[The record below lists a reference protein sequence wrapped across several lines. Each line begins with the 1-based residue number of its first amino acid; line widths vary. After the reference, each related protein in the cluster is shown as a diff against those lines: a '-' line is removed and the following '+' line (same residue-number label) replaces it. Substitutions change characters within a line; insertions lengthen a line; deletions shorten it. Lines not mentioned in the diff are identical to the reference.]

1 MSNSIQKFIKAH
13 VLAALTIGFLALGV
27 QTATAGTE
35 ININDDAAV
44 HGHDVVAYF
53 KDGKAMSGS
62 TEFTAEHE
70 GATYRFSS
78 AENRDMFSKNP
89 AKYAPQYGGYCAFG
103 AAMGRKFDVDPD
115 AWKIVDGKLY
125 LNNSK
130 KVQVRWSQDIPGF
143 IKGADGNWSKIRNVA
158 DAQLEA
164 TPPAGVTV
172 GAQ

>member
-35 ININDDAAV
+35 ININENAAV

-62 TEFTAEHE
+62 AKYTAEHE
-70 GATYRFSS
+70 GATYHFSS

-103 AAMGRKFDVDPD
+103 AAMGRKFDVDPE

-130 KVQVRWSQDIPGF
+130 KVQARWSQDIPGF
-143 IKGADGNWSKIRNVA
+143 IKGADGNWSKIRSVA

-164 TPPAGVTV
+164 SPPAGVTV

>member
-1 MSNSIQKFIKAH
+1 MSNSIQKFVKAH

-27 QTATAGTE
+27 QAATASTE
-35 ININDDAAV
+35 ININNNAAV

-53 KDGKAMSGS
+53 KDGMAKLGNA
-62 TEFTAEHE
+62 EFTAKHE
-70 GATYRFSS
+70 GVSYRFSS
-78 AENRDMFSKNP
+78 AENRDLFTKNP

-103 AAMGRKFDVDPD
+103 AAMGRKFDIDPD

-130 KVQVRWSQDIPGF
+130 NVQVRWSKDIPGF
-143 IKGADGNWSKIRNVA
+143 IKGADGNWGKIRSIA

-164 TPPAGVTV
+164 SPPAGITV
-172 GAQ
+172 GPQ